1 MTESEVVAAGAIGV
15 EAQVADAMEAVR
27 QGVQQNAPKVF
38 GPTHAQFG
46 LEWPSMRF
54 RAPGHP
60 GSSCPQ
66 QPPRGE
72 ATPAADGHRHFRAV
86 QVLVGIR
93 STFAVPHL
101 AQQRP
106 RLI

>member
-1 MTESEVVAAGAIGV
+1 MTESEVVAAGAIGE

-66 QPPRGE
+66 QPP
-72 ATPAADGHRHFRAV
+72 
-86 QVLVGIR
+86 
-93 STFAVPHL
+93 
-101 AQQRP
+101 
-106 RLI
+106 